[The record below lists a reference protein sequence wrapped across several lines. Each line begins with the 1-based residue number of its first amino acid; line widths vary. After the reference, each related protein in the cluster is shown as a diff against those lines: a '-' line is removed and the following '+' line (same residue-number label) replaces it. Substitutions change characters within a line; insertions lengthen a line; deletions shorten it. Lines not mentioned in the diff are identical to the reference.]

1 MQQSSHTFVIYPFNE
16 YLILPIYLIFVHFKF
31 HLTRL
36 QCSSVCGSCY
46 PALYLSIF
54 SMKGFKLSLKEI
66 SWLQVIFVLI
76 WIKQMLIWFKLQRDG
91 TGNGFLT
98 SRMLFQNVCS
108 YKFQFCTPKYV
119 HLQGWSLK
127 YDGWAKYKEKV
138 PGVSD
143 PNRNA
148 ETTCNSKLKFT

>member
-1 MQQSSHTFVIYPFNE
+1 
-16 YLILPIYLIFVHFKF
+16 
-31 HLTRL
+31 
-36 QCSSVCGSCY
+36 
-46 PALYLSIF
+46 
-54 SMKGFKLSLKEI
+54 MKGFKLSMKEI

-108 YKFQFCTPKYV
+108 YKFQFCTPEYV

-138 PGVSD
+138 PD
-143 PNRNA
+143 MLKQHAIPNSSLHNLRFIHKKGA
-148 ETTCNSKLKFT
+148 EKLAKDELLPT